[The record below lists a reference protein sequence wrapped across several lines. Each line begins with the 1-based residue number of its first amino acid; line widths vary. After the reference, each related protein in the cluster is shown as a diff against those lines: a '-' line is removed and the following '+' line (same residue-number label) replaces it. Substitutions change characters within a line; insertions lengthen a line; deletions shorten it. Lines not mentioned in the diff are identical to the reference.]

1 MDLSGYVEGMI
12 NFEGGGGGESFVPRP
27 TPTDRNKYLGVKSD
41 SNDLEYR
48 SIREVPSTDDVAVG
62 NVLTR
67 VASGVEWST
76 IEKELPPFNN
86 EDNGKVLGIVNGR
99 LAWVTQ
105 SGGNVSLE
113 ATVLYDTP
121 ITSNGTYTLANSY
134 ENYDFISIKAGNGT
148 NECDIHTYTVDDIK
162 RAMNESK
169 VITNPNTAGWFNFT
183 MSTNTIT
190 IPNKSINTIYS
201 VIGYKI
207 VQGQ

>member
-1 MDLSGYVEGMI
+1 MNLEGYVEGMI

-27 TPTDRNKYLGVKSD
+27 TQADRNKYLGVKSD

-48 SIREVPSTDDVAVG
+48 EVREVPSTEGVTVG

-67 VASGVEWST
+67 TTTGESWLPP
-76 IEKELPPFNN
+76 IKELPTFNN
-86 EDNGKVLGIVNGR
+86 EDNGKVLGIVNGA
-99 LAWVTQ
+99 LAWVTT

-113 ATVLYDTP
+113 ATILYNTP
-121 ITSNGTYTLANSY
+121 ITSNGTYTLADSY
-134 ENYDFISIKAGNGT
+134 ENYDFISIKAGNGAT
-148 NECDIHTYTVDDIK
+148 ECDIHTYTVDDIK
-162 RAMNESK
+162 RAMSENK

-183 MSTNTIT
+183 MSANSIT
-190 IPNKSINTIYS
+190 IPNKSISTIYS